1 MTDAWTAP
9 DVTRPIAPFTSG
21 EREMLDGY
29 LDFQRETL
37 LWKCAGL
44 TGEQLA
50 RRAAEPSIMSLLG
63 LVRHMAWVE
72 RWWFQVHAA
81 GRDVPLPYQSDDD
94 PDLDFNGADPAGAPA
109 DFAAY
114 AAECDAARSAAAGL
128 PLEHA
133 AYNKGRDADVSLRWI
148 YLHMIEEYAR
158 HNGHADMLRERTD
171 GATGI

>member
-1 MTDAWTAP
+1 MTDPWTAP
-9 DVTRPIAPFTSG
+9 DVTRPVAPYASG

-29 LDFQRETL
+29 LDFQRATL

-50 RRAAEPSIMSLLG
+50 RPAAEPSIMSLLG

-81 GRDVPLPYQSDDD
+81 GRARPPLYSTDDD
-94 PDLDFNGADPAGAPA
+94 PDFDFTGVDPAIAAA
-109 DFAAY
+109 DFAVYY
-114 AAECDAARSAAAGL
+114 AERDEARRAVVGL
-128 PLEHA
+128 PLEHTVR
-133 AYNKGRDADVSLRWI
+133 NEGRNADVSLRWI

-158 HNGHADMLRERTD
+158 HNGHADVLRERVD
-171 GATGI
+171 GATGV